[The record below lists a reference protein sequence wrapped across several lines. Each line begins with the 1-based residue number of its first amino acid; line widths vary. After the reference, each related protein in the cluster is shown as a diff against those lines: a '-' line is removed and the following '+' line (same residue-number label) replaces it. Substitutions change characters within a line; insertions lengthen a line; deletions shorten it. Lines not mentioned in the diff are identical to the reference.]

1 MDNFQKVSLNNISH
15 GAAVERFDEALAEV
29 IANIMDPNTE
39 AKKTR
44 EIKLSVKILPA
55 DDERRTVYYSIHV
68 DKKLTPPKD
77 VDSTM
82 YVGHKDGELIAL
94 ESRNEQKDL
103 PFETGEVLKFKEAE
117 NDR

>member
-1 MDNFQKVSLNNISH
+1 MDNFLKVSLNNISH

-29 IANIMDPNTE
+29 IANIIDPNTE

-55 DDERRTVYYSIHV
+55 DDERRMVYYSIHV
-68 DKKLTPPKD
+68 DKKLMPPRD
-77 VDSTM
+77 VGSVM
-82 YVGHKDGELIAL
+82 YVGQKEGELVAL
-94 ESRNEQKDL
+94 ESSNEQKDL
-103 PFETGEVLKFKEAE
+103 PFETGEVVKLKEVE